1 MDCFNRHSFY
11 VPGPMSNCLT
21 PLHLSSALGDI
32 ATLRVLLGAGADV
45 EPEDPQEGLTPLMVA
60 AQSGRESVARALL
73 AAGADPH
80 RCSPRS
86 GLTAVHL
93 AAQAGQAGVLR
104 ALLMA
109 RPQAAAAAVKEE
121 TDPTASAAG
130 AAPSASTPSPSS
142 PSALHMA
149 CHGGHLEAAQLLLG
163 WGVGVCSVDA
173 NLDTPLHVAA
183 RGGHEAV
190 VRLLLGCPLGKA
202 ASGMKNAGGQ
212 MPKDLAARGSPVEAA
227 FSRAPVAS

>member
-1 MDCFNRHSFY
+1 
-11 VPGPMSNCLT
+11 MSNCLT
-21 PLHLSSALGDI
+21 PMHLTSALGDI
-32 ATLRVLLGAGADV
+32 ATLRVLLVAGADV
-45 EPEDPQEGLTPLMVA
+45 EPEDLQEGLTPLMVA

-73 AAGADPH
+73 AAGANPH

-109 RPQAAAAAVKEE
+109 RPQAAAPAIREA
-121 TDPTASAAG
+121 TDSTASVAET
-130 AAPSASTPSPSS
+130 AAPSASSSPPGS

-149 CHGGHLEAAQLLLG
+149 CHGGHLEAAQMLLG

-183 RGGHEAV
+183 QGGHEAV
-190 VRLLLGCPLGKA
+190 VRLLLSCPLGTA
-202 ASGMKNAGGQ
+202 ASGMKNASGQ
-212 MPKDLAARGSPVEAA
+212 TPKDLAARGSRIEAA
-227 FSRAPVAS
+227 FSGHP